1 MKFPVILFYLFIN
14 FFIHNIICNDAQQLI
29 KTFKTENDVISN
41 ITDFYSQNEKILID
55 KKTSLKIKELLL
67 EKKYYTSLSLYFYIT
82 NSSDLK
88 YTNNTKEI
96 IQLSP
101 FFEFAQNHSHI
112 YVKIKFG
119 KINQFTDENYPKH
132 LFINLRK
139 TNLIVSCFEEREKNI
154 IWYYRNLNLF
164 SIAKKNSLSIQKET
178 NHQYLIFFE
187 KGIYTMYWDYLDLI
201 TDEHHNIISWIEM
214 ADKYERKVK
223 FNEYHDWVQDK
234 LLIDDIDKF
243 NEKKDSEIKLRE
255 KKLEKLKER
264 KKKRDNCC
272 PIIKKEKC
280 RSDNIYDW
288 NYWVN

>member
-1 MKFPVILFYLFIN
+1 
-14 FFIHNIICNDAQQLI
+14 
-29 KTFKTENDVISN
+29 
-41 ITDFYSQNEKILID
+41 
-55 KKTSLKIKELLL
+55 
-67 EKKYYTSLSLYFYIT
+67 
-82 NSSDLK
+82 
-88 YTNNTKEI
+88 
-96 IQLSP
+96 
-101 FFEFAQNHSHI
+101 
-112 YVKIKFG
+112 
-119 KINQFTDENYPKH
+119 
-132 LFINLRK
+132 
-139 TNLIVSCFEEREKNI
+139 
-154 IWYYRNLNLF
+154 
-164 SIAKKNSLSIQKET
+164 
-178 NHQYLIFFE
+178 
-187 KGIYTMYWDYLDLI
+187 MYWDYLDLI

-243 NEKKDSEIKLRE
+243 NEKGDNEIKLRE